1 MDTHPLRH
9 IWRKMIARCHNP
21 DSDAFGYYGA
31 RGIKV
36 CERWLKSFN
45 NFVADVGARPS
56 LKHTLDRYPNNDG
69 YYKPS
74 NVRWATHDQ
83 QMANTRRNR
92 IVVVHSERMHVA
104 EAARRFGIKAY
115 VISFRLESGWND
127 HDAVLI
133 PVEKRISLTEE
144 QRAKIRSTT
153 GKSQDEIAKHFGVC
167 QKTIS
172 NILKEMR

>member
-1 MDTHPLRH
+1 
-9 IWRKMIARCHNP
+9 
-21 DSDAFGYYGA
+21 
-31 RGIKV
+31 
-36 CERWLKSFN
+36 
-45 NFVADVGARPS
+45 
-56 LKHTLDRYPNNDG
+56 
-69 YYKPS
+69 
-74 NVRWATHDQ
+74 
-83 QMANTRRNR
+83 
-92 IVVVHSERMHVA
+92 MHVA

-133 PVEKRISLTEE
+133 PVEKRVSLTEE

-172 NILKEMR
+172 NILKEII